1 MRLSPIA
8 LYNWDM
14 SSSLQQAP
22 AIIQSLAP
30 LISQYGYL
38 GVGGLLFLEDFG
50 IPVPGETVL
59 IAAAF
64 FAGAGDLNIF
74 LVALVGFIGAVLGDN
89 VGFAIGQYGGHP
101 LVLKYGKYVFLTP
114 EKLKKAE
121 HFFNHHGGKVVTIA
135 RFVEGLRQLN
145 GIIAGLSDMR
155 WPKFISFNVLGALL
169 WVGAWSSVGYFSGN
183 HIQTFLHYQMYF
195 SVVVIL
201 AIVIYITYRL
211 LRARR
216 KNRV

>member
-1 MRLSPIA
+1 
-8 LYNWDM
+8 M

-30 LISQYGYL
+30 IISQYGYL

-64 FAGAGDLNIF
+64 YAGAGDLNIF
-74 LVALVGFIGAVLGDN
+74 LVALVGFIAAVLGDN

-114 EKLKKAE
+114 ERLRKAE

-155 WPKFISFNVLGALL
+155 WPKFISFNVIGALL
-169 WVGAWSSVGYFSGN
+169 WVGVWSSVGYFSGN

-195 SVVVIL
+195 SVAVIL
-201 AIVIYITYRL
+201 AVVIYITYRL
-211 LRARR
+211 FSARQKR
-216 KNRV
+216 RN

>member
-1 MRLSPIA
+1 
-8 LYNWDM
+8 M

-121 HFFNHHGGKVVTIA
+121 HFFNHHGGKVVAIA

-195 SVVVIL
+195 SVVAIL
-201 AIVIYITYRL
+201 AIVIYIAYRL

-216 KNRV
+216 KNRA